1 VSETAASV
9 GLIEAARLQM
19 RVIGAL
25 VIREMH
31 TRFGR
36 QRLGYLWLFAE
47 PLLLGAVIALLHGAQ
62 GGTGLQSSFEFF
74 SIGFMLFQLFRGI
87 VSRAPNT
94 INANQ
99 TLLYHRQVTL
109 PDLFFARH
117 AIELAA
123 SAGVMA
129 LFVVAGVAMGGEAP
143 EQPVKMILS
152 LVLMLLLAQGIAFMV
167 GSITSEFE
175 AVGYFVQ
182 IATFGIMPI
191 CGLMFMVA
199 WLPPD
204 WQEAALW
211 MPTVHLFE
219 LMRDGQFGEQFTP
232 VYDLTYIGWW
242 IIVPHLLG
250 LAGLRIARARVGL
263 D

>member
-1 VSETAASV
+1 MSGAVTRT
-9 GLIEAARLQM
+9 GLVDAARMQL

-47 PLLLGAVIALLHGAQ
+47 PLLLGGVIALLHGAS
-62 GGTGLQSSFEFF
+62 GGEGIRSSFEFF
-74 SIGFMLFQLFRGI
+74 SIGFMLFQLLRGI

-129 LFVVAGVAMGGEAP
+129 LFVVAGIAMGGAAP
-143 EQPVKMILS
+143 DQPVKMILA

-175 AVGYFVQ
+175 AAGYFVQ

-191 CGLMFMVA
+191 CGLMFMVE

-204 WQEAALW
+204 WQEVALW

-219 LMRDGQFGEQFTP
+219 LMRDGQFGEQFRTF
-232 VYDLTYIGWW
+232 YDLSYIGWW
-242 IIVPHLLG
+242 IIGPHLLG

-263 D
+263 E

>member
-1 VSETAASV
+1 MSEAAARP
-9 GLIEAARLQM
+9 GLVDGARLQL

-47 PLLLGAVIALLHGAQ
+47 PLLLGGVIALLHGAS
-62 GGTGLQSSFEFF
+62 GGEGIRSSFEFF

-87 VSRAPNT
+87 VARAPNT

-99 TLLYHRQVTL
+99 SLLYHRQVTL

-129 LFVVAGVAMGGEAP
+129 LFVFAGIAMGGEAP
-143 EQPVKMILS
+143 DHPVKMILA
-152 LVLMLLLAQGIAFMV
+152 LVLMLLLAQGLAFMV

-175 AVGYFVQ
+175 AVGYFIQV
-182 IATFGIMPI
+182 ATFGLMPI
-191 CGLMFMVA
+191 CGLMFMVE
-199 WLPPD
+199 WLPAE

-211 MPTVHLFE
+211 VPTVHLFE
-219 LMRDGQFGEQFTP
+219 LMRDGQFGEQFNP
-232 VYDLTYIGWW
+232 VYDLAYVGWW

-250 LAGLRIARARVGL
+250 LAGLRIARKRVGL